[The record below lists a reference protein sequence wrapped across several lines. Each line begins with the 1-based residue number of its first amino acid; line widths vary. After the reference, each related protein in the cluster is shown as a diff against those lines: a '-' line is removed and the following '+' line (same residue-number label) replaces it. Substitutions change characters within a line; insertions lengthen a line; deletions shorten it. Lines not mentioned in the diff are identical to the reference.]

1 MDANDRAEIR
11 QMLTDILAGHTN
23 EINGRYNVIHSNLIQ
38 IKEQTT
44 KTNGRVTALE
54 TKLDTLEKTE
64 IQHVINCPNTK
75 RISELE
81 NNELGRKSIYR
92 FIGTV
97 AFVIFSVAG
106 LVIAVMEIIYQT
118 D

>member
-1 MDANDRAEIR
+1 MDATDRAEIR
-11 QMLTDILAGHTN
+11 QMLTDVLSGHVQD
-23 EINGRYNVIHSNLIQ
+23 INGRYNVIHANLIQ

-54 TKLDTLEKTE
+54 DKLQKLEQTE
-64 IQHVINCPNTK
+64 IQHIINCPNTR

-81 NNELGRKSIYR
+81 DKETGRKSVFR
-92 FIGTV
+92 FVSMV
-97 AFVIFSVAG
+97 ALVLFSIAG

>member
-1 MDANDRAEIR
+1 MDANDMAVIR
-11 QMLTDILAGHTN
+11 QMFTDVLSGHTQ

-54 TKLDTLEKTE
+54 DKLEKLEKTE
-64 IQHVINCPNTK
+64 IQHIINCPNTK
-75 RISELE
+75 RIGELE
-81 NNELGRKSIYR
+81 NNELGRKSIFR
-92 FIGTV
+92 FVSIV
-97 AFVIFSVAG
+97 ALVVASVTG